1 MHYKDL
7 SPVGNFGRVAGYG
20 GWPDK
25 ILNPPPSQTVI
36 VSGNVAVTSLGVL
49 AGATEYNLWNH
60 TMLGDRG
67 EAMCGSTNYKC
78 T

>member
-25 ILNPPPSQTVI
+25 NSKFSPSQTVI

-49 AGATEYNLWNH
+49 ARATEYN
-60 TMLGDRG
+60 
-67 EAMCGSTNYKC
+67 
-78 T
+78 

>member
-1 MHYKDL
+1 MHYKEL

-25 ILNPPPSQTVI
+25 ILNPPLPRQSYI

-49 AGATEYNLWNH
+49 AGATEYN
-60 TMLGDRG
+60 
-67 EAMCGSTNYKC
+67 
-78 T
+78 

>member
-25 ILNPPPSQTVI
+25 KSKFPSPQTVI

-49 AGATEYNLWNH
+49 AGATEY
-60 TMLGDRG
+60 
-67 EAMCGSTNYKC
+67 K
-78 T
+78 

>member
-7 SPVGNFGRVAGYG
+7 SPVGNFGRVVGYG

-25 ILNPPPSQTVI
+25 NSKFPPSQTVI

-49 AGATEYNLWNH
+49 AGATEYN
-60 TMLGDRG
+60 
-67 EAMCGSTNYKC
+67 
-78 T
+78 